1 MARRLLDSNPNRSFP
16 MLIPSRSR
24 TRRVVLSLAAQLHAS
39 HAAAPRLS
47 IAVFTR

>member
-1 MARRLLDSNPNRSFP
+1 

-39 HAAAPRLS
+39 HAGAPAQPRD
-47 IAVFTR
+47 IIFA

>member
-1 MARRLLDSNPNRSFP
+1 

-39 HAAAPRLS
+39 QAGATAPSRH
-47 IAVFTR
+47 IIFA